1 MKNLLLA
8 ITVGCILSGCA
19 SKLKPFSYPNP
30 VDTSTREIQYQ
41 EKKIFSTD
49 SQGVFARNDFDGAR
63 LNAFEHQ
70 GEERYR
76 ATILPE
82 NKPINPSPYYAF
94 KLWAPAEKEIELE
107 LFYDGARH
115 RYWPKLSADGT
126 NWSWIDSSAVAYDAD
141 SMNVSLKLSIGPDTL
156 WVAAQEIKNSTHVR
170 DWCKVQAEHA
180 DVDFFVAGKSKMG
193 RDMYMLDIGE
203 GDPMDKPAVM
213 IISRQHPPEVTGYLA
228 MEAFVEEILEDNP
241 LANDF
246 REKFRLLVFPLMNP
260 DGVDLGHW
268 RHNTG
273 GIDLN
278 RDWAMYNQEE
288 IQVVAGKMI
297 SETNASKNE
306 VLLGLDFHST
316 YYDVFY
322 TTDYTKIPT
331 VIYKFKDYWLFGI
344 KQAIEG
350 YEPRDA
356 PSGLGAPVSK
366 GWFYQAFQAE
376 GVTYEIG
383 DDTPRDFIKRK
394 SVVAAQEMMKL
405 LIYRE

>member
-1 MKNLLLA
+1 MKKLIFAVLIGL
-8 ITVGCILSGCA
+8 VLSGCA
-19 SKLKPFSYPNP
+19 SKLPTFTYPNP

-41 EKKIFSTD
+41 EKKIFATD
-49 SQGVFARNDFDGAR
+49 VVFARNDFDGAR
-63 LNAFEHQ
+63 LNAFENI
-70 GEERYR
+70 ERSRYR

-94 KLWAPAEKEIELE
+94 KLWAPMEKEIDLE

-115 RYWPKLSADGT
+115 RYWPKLSQDGV
-126 NWSWIDSSAVAYDAD
+126 NWTWMDSSAVIYDVD
-141 SMNVSLKLSIGPDTL
+141 SLNVSLKLSVGPDTL
-156 WVAAQEIKNSTHVR
+156 WLAAQEIKNSSHVWA
-170 DWCKVQAEHA
+170 WCKAQSRH
-180 DVDFFVAGKSKMG
+180 DDLNFFVVGKSKLN
-193 RDMYMLDIGE
+193 RDMYMLDIGN
-203 GDPMDKPAVM
+203 GDPMKKPAIM

-228 MEAFVEEILEDNP
+228 MEAFVEEILKDNV
-241 LANDF
+241 LSNDF
-246 REKFRLLVFPLMNP
+246 REKFRLLVFPLLNP

-273 GIDLN
+273 GVDLN
-278 RDWAMYNQEE
+278 RDWAVYNQPE
-288 IQVVAGKMI
+288 IQVVAGKMFD
-297 SETNASKNE
+297 ETNNYKNE

-344 KQAIEG
+344 KNALEG

-356 PSGLGAPVSK
+356 PSGLNAPVSK
-366 GWFYQAFQAE
+366 GWFVQAFQAE

-383 DDTPRDFIKRK
+383 DNTPRDFIKQK
-394 SVVAAQEMMKL
+394 SIVAAQEMMKL
-405 LIYRE
+405 LMYRN